1 MELLFSSAV
10 FALAMFVGMLAFAEV
25 GRRAARRRAARDP
38 DGAWHGTGVVD
49 GAIFGLFGLVIAF
62 TFSGAASR
70 FDTRRNLIVEEVN
83 AIGTAYLRLDIL
95 PAEAQPGLR
104 DSFRR
109 YLDSRIQVYRKYPDR
124 AAVAAELEDVK
135 RAESQIWTQALAAE
149 RDTAPAA
156 KLLLPSLNEMFD
168 ISTKRTVAM
177 NMHPPTAIYVMLFG
191 LALIASMIAG
201 YGMARAESRAWFHVI
216 GFAVVAAI
224 VAYVILDIEHPRV
237 GFIRIDSLDRALVD
251 LRANMQ

>member
-1 MELLFSSAV
+1 MDLVFSSVV

-25 GRRAARRRAARDP
+25 GRRVARWRAARDP

-49 GAIFGLFGLVIAF
+49 AAVFGLFGLVIAF

-95 PAEAQPGLR
+95 PVEAQPGLR
-104 DSFRR
+104 GSFRR

-124 AAVAAELEDVK
+124 AAVAAELENVK

-149 RDTAPAA
+149 RDSAPVAR
-156 KLLLPSLNEMFD
+156 LLLPALNQMFD
-168 ISTKRTVAM
+168 ISTKRTMAM
-177 NMHPPTAIYVMLFG
+177 NMHPPTAIYAMLFG

-216 GFAVVAAI
+216 GFAAVVAI
-224 VAYVILDIEHPRV
+224 VAYVILDIEHPRL
-237 GFIRIDSLDRALVD
+237 GFIRIDALDRALVD
-251 LRANMQ
+251 LRASMQ

>member
-1 MELLFSSAV
+1 MDLVFSSVV

-25 GRRAARRRAARDP
+25 GRRVARRRAAHDP

-49 GAIFGLFGLVIAF
+49 AAIFGLFGLVIAF

-95 PAEAQPGLR
+95 PVEAQPGLR

-124 AAVAAELEDVK
+124 AAVAAELENVK
-135 RAESQIWTQALAAE
+135 RVESQIWTQALAAE
-149 RDTAPAA
+149 RDSAPAA
-156 KLLLPSLNEMFD
+156 RLLLPALNQMFD
-168 ISTKRTVAM
+168 ISTKRTMAM
-177 NMHPPTAIYVMLFG
+177 NMHPPTAIYAMLFG

-216 GFAVVAAI
+216 GFAAVVAI
-224 VAYVILDIEHPRV
+224 VAYVILDIEHPRL
-237 GFIRIDSLDRALVD
+237 GFIRIDALDRALVD
-251 LRANMQ
+251 LRGSMR

>member
-1 MELLFSSAV
+1 MDLVFSSVV

-25 GRRAARRRAARDP
+25 GRRAARRRATHDP

-95 PAEAQPGLR
+95 PVEAQPGLR

-109 YLDSRIQVYRKYPDR
+109 YLDSRIQVYRKYPDA
-124 AAVAAELEDVK
+124 AAVAAELEIVK
-135 RAESQIWTQALAAE
+135 RVEGEIWTQALAAE
-149 RDTAPAA
+149 RDFAPAA
-156 KLLLPSLNEMFD
+156 RLLLPALNHMFD
-168 ISTKRTVAM
+168 ISTKRTMAM
-177 NMHPPTAIYVMLFG
+177 NMHPPTAIYAMLFG
-191 LALIASMIAG
+191 LALIASTMAG

-216 GFAVVAAI
+216 GLAAVVAI
-224 VAYVILDIEHPRV
+224 VAYVILDIEHPRL
-237 GFIRIDSLDRALVD
+237 GFIRIDALDRALVE
-251 LRANMQ
+251 LRGNMQ

>member
-1 MELLFSSAV
+1 MDPVFSSVV
-10 FALAMFVGMLAFAEV
+10 FALALFIGMLAFAEV
-25 GRRAARRRAARDP
+25 GRRIARRRAAHDP

-95 PAEAQPGLR
+95 PVEAQPGLR

-109 YLDSRIQVYRKYPDR
+109 YLDSRIQVYRKYPDA

-149 RDTAPAA
+149 RNFAPAA
-156 KLLLPSLNEMFD
+156 RLLLPALNQMFD
-168 ISTKRTVAM
+168 ISTKRTMAM
-177 NMHPPTAIYVMLFG
+177 NMHPPTAIYAMMFG
-191 LALIASMIAG
+191 LALIASTIAG

-216 GFAVVAAI
+216 GLAAVVAI
-224 VAYVILDIEHPRV
+224 VAYVILDIEHPRL
-237 GFIRIDSLDRALVD
+237 GFIRIDALDRALVE
-251 LRANMQ
+251 LRGTMQ

>member
-10 FALAMFVGMLAFAEV
+10 FALAMFVGMLACAEV
-25 GRRAARRRAARDP
+25 GRRAARRRAAHDP

-70 FDTRRNLIVEEVN
+70 FDARRNLIVEEVN

-95 PAEAQPGLR
+95 PVEAQPGLR

-109 YLDSRIQVYRKYPDR
+109 YLDSRIQVYRKYPDA

-149 RDTAPAA
+149 RNSAPAA
-156 KLLLPSLNEMFD
+156 RLLLPALNQMFD
-168 ISTKRTVAM
+168 ISTKRTMAM
-177 NMHPPTAIYVMLFG
+177 NMHPPTAIYAMLFG
-191 LALIASMIAG
+191 LALIASTIAG

-216 GFAVVAAI
+216 GLAAVVAI
-224 VAYVILDIEHPRV
+224 VAYVILDIEHPRL
-237 GFIRIDSLDRALVD
+237 GFIRIDALDRALVE
-251 LRANMQ
+251 LRGNMQ

>member
-1 MELLFSSAV
+1 MNPVFSSIV
-10 FALAMFVGMLAFAEV
+10 FALAMFAGVLAFAEV
-25 GRRAARRRAARDP
+25 GRRIARRRAAHDP

-49 GAIFGLFGLVIAF
+49 AAVFGLFGLVIAF

-109 YLDSRIQVYRKYPDR
+109 YLDSRIQVYRKYPDG
-124 AAVAAELEDVK
+124 AAVAAELENVK
-135 RAESQIWTQALAAE
+135 RLESEIWTQALAAE

-156 KLLLPSLNEMFD
+156 RLLLPALNEMFD
-168 ISTKRTVAM
+168 ISTKRTMAM
-177 NMHPPTAIYVMLFG
+177 NMHPPTAIYAMLFG

-216 GFAVVAAI
+216 GFAAVVAI
-224 VAYVILDIEHPRV
+224 VAYVILDIEHPRL
-237 GFIRIDSLDRALVD
+237 GLIRIDTLDRALVD
-251 LRANMQ
+251 LRGSMQ